1 MSFGG
6 VVHSAAHI
14 FYTVLYLSSRHGP
27 KKEYGLFRLR
37 IGLR

>member
-1 MSFGG
+1 

-27 KKEYGLFRLR
+27 KKNTVSLDRGLNFAKVLV
-37 IGLR
+37 